1 MSRARFHEQH
11 PELVNINLT
20 ADQAETAL
28 CVMDAALNGKC
39 DGHKDLYDWFNCDQ
53 GSAATRLE
61 FLVAGIVLDRAW
73 EQINEHF
80 PDSTAGDEVME
91 AIGCWDFDWIPTMLS
106 AWCNDPDVDFAK
118 YTIEQIERHKASR
131 EKLKE
136 LSEEQIVRHIANRFS
151 AQINDWLTSDEMIKV
166 NSDEKDPTTGLKL
179 HNVDD
184 FCDPNQAMINAYE
197 AVTGLEWDGRDSRC
211 TERCEKAWD
220 EATKAFFMAIDEPF

>member
-11 PELVNINLT
+11 PELVSANLT

-28 CVMDAALNGKC
+28 CVMDAAFNEKL
-39 DGHKDLYDWFNCDQ
+39 DGENDLYDWFNCDQ

-91 AIGCWDFDWIPTMLS
+91 AFGCWDFDWIPAMLA
-106 AWCNDPDVDFAK
+106 AWRDDPDVDFAA
-118 YTIEQIERHKASR
+118 YTIKQIERHKASQ
-131 EKLKE
+131 EKLKGLTE
-136 LSEEQIVRHIANRFS
+136 DQIIRNIANRFS
-151 AQINDWLTSDEMIKV
+151 AQINDWLKPEEMIKV
-166 NSDEKDPTTGLKL
+166 NADETDPKTGLKL
-179 HNVDD
+179 HNLDD
-184 FCDPNQAMINAYE
+184 FCDPNQAMISAYE
-197 AVTGLEWDGRDSRC
+197 CVTGLEWSGGDSRC

-220 EATKAFFMAIDEPF
+220 AATKALFMAIDEPL